1 MFGRV
6 SWLVGWLA
14 GRLAGWLAGWL
25 LNSPGFFKLKQ
36 PFVAQKGF
44 WRAVLWLAGWPAG
57 PVTGR
62 LAGRLSGRKDEW
74 REGLKS
80 PTVGAF

>member
-25 LNSPGFFKLKQ
+25 LNSPRILQVKTAVCG
-36 PFVAQKGF
+36 PKGLS
-44 WRAVLWLAGWPAG
+44 RAVLWLAGWPAG